1 MADSVV
7 NLGAGYVDMSGM
19 SMNDMFAIPLQPG
32 DRDYVAEFPGRVYQ
46 EGQQTTDPYYLGPE
60 YNFETEDP
68 RRFDLFED
76 SDQFAP
82 PLTDQGIQSFDL
94 EGRARPT
101 YPSFPQYTE
110 VDQQGNF
117 GIAMAS
123 GGNPAVEIEES
134 GIMSAL
140 LDPRIDLPSSEEQDF
155 VRQSGREGSEGSSF
169 YYADGSPTFEQVL
182 ETEYGYPSDV
192 DREVYNS
199 SSTEVMRAERPR
211 HDLPTYQELEDA
223 RAHALQSALLTQQLG
238 PETAK
243 TLGGL
248 SEFSDRIFNSSTVED
263 TQMDKRN
270 NAFGASLMQKAG
282 IDASPQQITQMVDSA
297 VLKQLDVI
305 LGREKRDR
313 RFKSPDTGIDI
324 YFPRDRDGFFNVK
337 R

>member
-7 NLGAGYVDMSGM
+7 DLGAGYVDMGGM

-46 EGQQTTDPYYLGPE
+46 EGQPTTDPYHLGPE
-60 YNFETEDP
+60 YSFEVDGP
-68 RRFDLFED
+68 RLFDMYQAF
-76 SDQFAP
+76 P
-82 PLTDQGIQSFDL
+82 
-94 EGRARPT
+94 EGRSRSDFG
-101 YPSFPQYTE
+101 PSAPE
-110 VDQQGNF
+110 
-117 GIAMAS
+117 IAMQD

-140 LDPRIDLPSSEEQDF
+140 LDPRIDLPSSEEQEI

-182 ETEYGYPSDV
+182 ETKYGYPSDV